1 MALSGNLGFVPLDE
15 VLRLLT
21 RADQQGAV
29 DVWGQDIRGRIFIS
43 KKGVSLATTC
53 DDKELRRHLVN
64 SGYVD
69 DAALASIDSGSTTL
83 APLAE
88 KEAPIVDLLREMTV
102 ESLYQMS
109 RNGSSFE
116 VTESATSP
124 YSSPR
129 AFELEAVLEESRRR
143 AHEWSDVNKVIS
155 DLDAVI
161 RMNRDLGE
169 QDSVK
174 IGRDAW
180 RLLCEM
186 GSGASVRL
194 IAERLGTTDFWTARV
209 AANLCEQHLLVFA
222 ESIAEEPAEEPW
234 VEPITEAIDDAAPAD
249 EAAPVDEAAS
259 SEVPEIE
266 ATVAEEQAND
276 GSWWVEPDSE
286 ETDDAPAADAD
297 ADADAQPEPATRDS
311 RFGQFAAKA
320 ESTEDGG
327 TGLDLGYQSNAF
339 AEPTPETAEEAA
351 PEATYESPAD
361 LGAVEEDTEAFLEK
375 VFSQLESN
383 GQPEEE
389 GHGLLRRR
397 RLGSVLK
404 EVTEDN

>member
-21 RADQQGAV
+21 RSDQQGSV
-29 DVWGQDIRGRIFIS
+29 DVWGQDVRGRIFVN
-43 KKGVSLATTC
+43 KKGIGLATTC

-69 DAALASIDSGSTTL
+69 EAFLASVDSGSASL

-88 KEAPIVDLLREMTV
+88 KEASIVDLLREMTV
-102 ESLYQMS
+102 ESLFQMTS
-109 RNGSSFE
+109 KGSSFE

-124 YSSPR
+124 YASPR

-143 AHEWSDVNKVIS
+143 SQEWAEVQNVIS
-155 DLDAVI
+155 DLDGII

-186 GSGASVRL
+186 GSGASVRS
-194 IAERLGTTDFWTARV
+194 IAERLGTTDFWTAKV
-209 AANLCEQHLLVFA
+209 AAGLSEQHLLVFA
-222 ESIAEEPAEEPW
+222 ESIAEEPWVAPIIEEPSS
-234 VEPITEAIDDAAPAD
+234 VEDAKAIEEVDQPEPVAERFEEKVAD
-249 EAAPVDEAAS
+249 E
-259 SEVPEIE
+259 
-266 ATVAEEQAND
+266 
-276 GSWWVEPDSE
+276 SWWVEPESDE
-286 ETDDAPAADAD
+286 AEDTPEAEAEPEVEPE
-297 ADADAQPEPATRDS
+297 PEPAHRDS
-311 RFGQFAAKA
+311 RFGQFAAKVEA
-320 ESTEDGG
+320 GDSQ
-327 TGLDLGYQSNAF
+327 GLELGYQSTAF
-339 AEPTPETAEEAA
+339 ADPAPGTVAA
-351 PEATYESPAD
+351 DTGYESPAD
-361 LGAVEEDTEAFLEK
+361 LEAVEEDTEAFLEK

-404 EVTEDN
+404 EVTEEN

>member
-1 MALSGNLGFVPLDE
+1 VPLDE

-21 RADQQGAV
+21 RADQQGSV
-29 DVWGQDIRGRIFIS
+29 DVWGQDVRGRIFIN
-43 KKGVSLATTC
+43 KKGVALATTC

-69 DAALASIDSGSTTL
+69 DAALGSIDSGSSTL
-83 APLAE
+83 APFAE
-88 KEAPIVDLLREMTV
+88 KEASIVDLLREMTV

-124 YSSPR
+124 YASPR

-143 AHEWSDVNKVIS
+143 AHEWSDVYKVIS

-161 RMNRDLGE
+161 KLNRDLGE

-209 AANLCEQHLLVFA
+209 AANLSEQHLLVFS
-222 ESIAEEPAEEPW
+222 ESIAEEPWIEPIAEIAEEP
-234 VEPITEAIDDAAPAD
+234 
-249 EAAPVDEAAS
+249 APVA
-259 SEVPEIE
+259 EV
-266 ATVAEEQAND
+266 VAEAEAEVSEEPD
-276 GSWWVEPDSE
+276 VEEPAAESIGSDESWWVEPGA
-286 ETDDAPAADAD
+286 ETDDTPADEDATD
-297 ADADAQPEPATRDS
+297 PGAESQPEPAQRDS
-311 RFGQFAAKA
+311 RFGQFAAKV
-320 ESTEDGG
+320 ESEEGG
-327 TGLDLGYQSNAF
+327 QGLELGYQSNAF
-339 AEPTPETAEEAA
+339 AEPAAEAAEEPAA
-351 PEATYESPAD
+351 EAAYESPAD
-361 LGAVEEDTEAFLEK
+361 LEAVEEDTEAFLEK